1 MMSDS
6 TMSFEFPAVSRKPV
20 TARFDGGDITSNAGL
35 LLVSAAD
42 SKTGLIDSLAAAIK
56 DKRQASKVRHDHA
69 TLLRERVLAIAGGYE
84 DANDLD
90 SLRSDPALK
99 LACSRAPQTGEHLA
113 SQPTLSR
120 FENSVGK
127 KDLLRMTVALA
138 KQVVAQLPMGTK
150 RLILDIDE
158 MEDPCHGQQELNFFN
173 AHYDTHCYLP
183 LLLFVT
189 DESGWQRLM
198 AVVLRSGESG
208 CRGVPGLLKRAV
220 AIIRARFPGI
230 EIELRADAGYGNDKV
245 LRCCDKL
252 DIKYTL
258 GLRGNTRLHDL
269 STATQM
275 DACIKYTQLKYD
287 PSHPACREFG
297 EITYQAGS
305 WDKER
310 KIIVKAE
317 ITQGPNGDAKLNP
330 RFVVSNREFT
340 DPEAAYA
347 FYCERG
353 DIENRIKEFNLDMFG
368 GRTSCQRF
376 LANQCRVLMHA
387 SACFLTSVLQEAAK
401 TTAWAKSQMGTIRLR
416 LLKVGARIIESV
428 RRVWVH
434 MSSSYPDRRAWQT
447 VYTVLTG

>member
-287 PSHPACREFG
+287 PSHPACRAR
-297 EITYQAGS
+297 IS
-305 WDKER
+305 
-310 KIIVKAE
+310 
-317 ITQGPNGDAKLNP
+317 P
-330 RFVVSNREFT
+330 RTRAT
-340 DPEAAYA
+340 
-347 FYCERG
+347 
-353 DIENRIKEFNLDMFG
+353 
-368 GRTSCQRF
+368 
-376 LANQCRVLMHA
+376 
-387 SACFLTSVLQEAAK
+387 
-401 TTAWAKSQMGTIRLR
+401 TIRRPGDSPQLR
-416 LLKVGARIIESV
+416 GTLPARM
-428 RRVWVH
+428 RH
-434 MSSSYPDRRAWQT
+434 
-447 VYTVLTG
+447 G